1 MRGDFIYIIMVGL
14 PARGKTTLSGKLQDS
29 LRRDGIRCRVFNNGD
44 LRRKLS
50 KDNTSYPEFFDPKN
64 KIGAALRERYAMMNL
79 NHARTFVEGNRGKPK
94 AAIIDATNVSSARRR
109 MLLNELPEDR
119 VLFIEC
125 INEDRDILDENIRYK
140 VCTPEF
146 SHLST
151 EEAII
156 SFRKRIQYYQGIY
169 TPLRTERN
177 FVKVNTFHYRIL
189 EENLNDGVPFYDRI
203 RDFLVTPFIKNLFLI
218 RHGETYFNLEDRIGG
233 DSGLT
238 VGGLDQA
245 RALARHFKQKRIPL
259 IFTSDRKRTI
269 QTAIPIQ
276 EEQQGCKIITLEE
289 FNEIDSGVCEGMSY
303 AEIREKMPHVS
314 ATRKKD
320 KYNYEYPEGEGYVS
334 MEERIKR
341 GVKKVLYLSS
351 HSENIMIIG
360 HRAVNRMI
368 LAHFVFKRKEDV
380 PYIYVPQDKY
390 YHMAINQN
398 KKLFQLKKYS

>member
-1 MRGDFIYIIMVGL
+1 MRGYFIYIIMVGL
-14 PARGKTTLSGKLQDS
+14 PARGKSTLSGKLQES
-29 LRRDGIRCRVFNNGD
+29 LRRDGIRCRIFNNGD

-64 KIGAALRERYAMMNL
+64 KIGAALRERYARMNL
-79 NHARTFVEGNRGKPK
+79 NHAHAFVERNQGKPK

-125 INEDRDILDENIRYK
+125 INEDLDILEDNIRFK
-140 VCTPEF
+140 VDTPEF

-151 EEAII
+151 EDAIT
-156 SFRKRIQYYQGIY
+156 SFRKRIRYYQGIY
-169 TPLRTERN
+169 TPLQTERN
-177 FVKVNTFHYRIL
+177 FIKVNTFHYRIL
-189 EENLNDGVPFYDRI
+189 EENLNDSIPFYDRI
-203 RDFLVTPFIKNLFLI
+203 RDFLVTPFIKNLYLI

-233 DSGLT
+233 DSELT
-238 VGGLDQA
+238 AGGIEQA
-245 RALARHFKQKRIPL
+245 RALAEHFKKKRIPL
-259 IFTSDRKRTI
+259 ILTSGRKRTI
-269 QTAIPIQ
+269 QTAVPIQ
-276 EEQQGCKIITLEE
+276 EVQQNCKIISLEE
-289 FNEIDSGVCEGMSY
+289 FSEIHSGVCEGMSY

-314 ATRKKD
+314 STRKKD

-368 LAHFVFKRKEDV
+368 LSHFVFKRKEDV

-390 YHMAINQN
+390 YHIAINQN
-398 KKLFQLKKYS
+398 KKLFQLKKYV